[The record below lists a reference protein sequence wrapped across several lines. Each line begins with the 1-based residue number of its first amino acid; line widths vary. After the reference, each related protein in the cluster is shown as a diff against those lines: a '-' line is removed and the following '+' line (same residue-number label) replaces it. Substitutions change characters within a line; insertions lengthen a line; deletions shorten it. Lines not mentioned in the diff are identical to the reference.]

1 MSDITYKRISNDET
15 LIYEDGKVVGDV
27 FRHHD
32 CLNPGAF
39 VFFVHITEDPRGA
52 HLVPSG
58 TAIDTTV
65 KLALETHPL
74 FS

>member
-27 FRHHD
+27 MRHHD